1 MLFGP
6 GGRAFTPAYTRRG
19 SRLYRYYVSTGVIK
33 RGPDACTIR
42 RVSAAEVEAAVIN
55 QVRAAVRTPEIIVR
69 TWKEARRQDNNIT
82 EGDVRKALT
91 EFDALWDE
99 LFPAEQARLIQLL
112 VDRVDVM
119 PDGITIRLRTEG
131 LASLAADLQQKAA
144 A

>member
-1 MLFGP
+1 LP
-6 GGRAFTPAYTRRG
+6 KLDGGDP
-19 SRLYRYYVSTGVIK
+19 K
-33 RGPDACTIR
+33 
-42 RVSAAEVEAAVIN
+42 
-55 QVRAAVRTPEIIVR
+55 
-69 TWKEARRQDNNIT
+69 
-82 EGDVRKALT
+82 RKALT